1 MHLSGRSSEATS
13 ISPDEESK
21 TENSEV
27 SPLLSFNFPGYDEP
41 DASQGP
47 VATATHSRLQGP
59 SDPSD
64 IQMSSDLITDPNYI
78 QIHPSEYSAVAA
90 NPFEVHSLLSG
101 HRSQQGTLLQ
111 MPDCAG
117 KDIVQNG
124 SIGMEVDIADDR
136 HKQEPRGI
144 DGLLPGSTEMETRIH
159 QECSSI
165 LMNLPS
171 HYQQLTSTGDL
182 SGVDFGIGSSTS
194 DAPAAMDGSSQLL
207 GPVPMSMPL
216 SVPVVVPVAQSG
228 PSQQNASYNAN
239 TRGTAVHPLLSLSAN
254 YVTSEPMPAQLSLKS
269 YN

>member
-13 ISPDEESK
+13 IGPDEESK
-21 TENSEV
+21 SENSA

-41 DASQGP
+41 DASQQGL

-64 IQMSSDLITDPNYI
+64 IQMSSDLITDPNYT
-78 QIHPSEYSAVAA
+78 QIRPSEFSAVVP
-90 NPFEVHSLLSG
+90 NPFEVHSLLSS

-117 KDIVQNG
+117 KDVVQNG
-124 SIGMEVDIADDR
+124 SIGMEVDITDDR
-136 HKQEPRGI
+136 YKQEPRGI
-144 DGLLPGSTEMETRIH
+144 DGLQSGSTEMEARIH

-171 HYQQLTSTGDL
+171 HYQQLTTTGDL
-182 SGVDFGIGSSTS
+182 SGVDFGVGSSTS
-194 DAPAAMDGSSQLL
+194 DAPTAMDGSSQLL
-207 GPVPMSMPL
+207 GPVPMPMPL

-228 PSQQNASYNAN
+228 LSQQNASYNTN
-239 TRGTAVHPLLSLSAN
+239 TGGTAVHPLLSLSAN
-254 YVTSEPMPAQLSLKS
+254 YVTSELIPAQPSLKS